1 MFKELTSAIDVLTK
15 YANNGTTT
23 LLPNADAVY
32 GGDVKKWVV
41 YANSLMLRLAMRVY
55 YVDATLSKQYAM
67 QAIQHPYGVMK
78 SKDDEAKMEKGAG
91 LVFKNNL
98 DDLINQYNECRMG
111 SSMLAYL
118 GGYQDPRLPK
128 YFNTSTLSQAV
139 TVGTFGKYI
148 AVPTGHDVAS
158 NSTFKNTSRPAI
170 TNATPTYWMRA
181 SEVYFLLA
189 EAALHGFSVGQTAEA
204 LYKKGIEMSFEE
216 HGIAASEVS
225 SYINSGLKPSAYSL
239 HVYTPSVNVNVAAV
253 SEATTEWTGT
263 DEEKLEKIMIQKW
276 IALYPNGQEAWSE
289 YRRTGYP
296 KLHSVVTN
304 YSNGEVDSEIGIR
317 RMRFPTNK
325 ATSQEDLTNL
335 ENARKL
341 LRGGQDKAGTR
352 LWWDNKNH

>member
-1 MFKELTSAIDVLTK
+1 
-15 YANNGTTT
+15 
-23 LLPNADAVY
+23 
-32 GGDVKKWVV
+32 
-41 YANSLMLRLAMRVY
+41 
-55 YVDATLSKQYAM
+55 M

-78 SKDDEAKMEKGAG
+78 NKDDEAKMEKGAG
-91 LVFKNNL
+91 LVFKNNF

-128 YFNTSTLSQAV
+128 YFNTSKLSQAV
-139 TVGTFGKYI
+139 TVGTLGKYM

-158 NSTFKNTSRPAI
+158 NNTFKETSRPTI
-170 TNATPTYWMRA
+170 KNATPTYWMRA

-189 EAALHGFSVGQTAEA
+189 EAALHGFSAGQTAED

-216 HGIAASEVS
+216 HGIASSEVS
-225 SYINSGLKPSAYSL
+225 NYINSGLTPSAYSL
-239 HVYTPSVNVNVAAV
+239 HVYIPSVNVNAPAV
-253 SEATTEWTGT
+253 SKATTEWTGT

-296 KLHSVVTN
+296 KLHHAVTN
-304 YSNGEVDSEIGIR
+304 YSNGEVDNEIGIR

-325 ATSQEDLTNL
+325 VTSQEELTNL